1 MKDQHFRLVNEAV
14 RGNALAAVRAAE
26 IGGDSVLVVRIE
38 TEEKKRT
45 QRQNRY
51 LWGVVYKT
59 IVDNDPGFFG
69 NEETT
74 ETLRAAGLSMQDAVH
89 EYCKRVFLP
98 GETLW
103 LSVGETGDFGED
115 FFVRK
120 STRKL
125 SRREFNEYVEDIRR
139 WAADSLQVFIPDP
152 AACGYEDLVWRGK

>member
-14 RGNALAAVRAAE
+14 RGNALAAVKAAE

-38 TEEKKRT
+38 SEEKRRT
-45 QRQNRY
+45 QQQNRY

-69 NEETT
+69 NEETV
-74 ETLRAAGLSMQDAVH
+74 EALREAGLTMQDAVH
-89 EYCKRVFLP
+89 EYCKRLFLR

-103 LSVGETGDFGED
+103 LEVDAEGNGADFC
-115 FFVRK
+115 VQK

-125 SRREFNEYVEDIRR
+125 SRKEFNEYVENIRR
-139 WAADSLQVFIPDP
+139 WSAEGLRVFIPDP
-152 AACGYEDLVWRGK
+152 AACGHEDLVGRGK

>member
-1 MKDQHFRLVNEAV
+1 MKDQHFRLVNESV
-14 RGNALAAVRAAE
+14 RSNALAAVRAAE

-69 NEETT
+69 NEET
-74 ETLRAAGLSMQDAVH
+74 EALLKNARLSMADVIH
-89 EYCKRVFLP
+89 EFCKQCFLP
-98 GETLW
+98 PVHVA
-103 LSVGETGDFGED
+103 VGEGM
-115 FFVRK
+115 VLSP
-120 STRKL
+120 STTRMT
-125 SRREFNEYVEDIRR
+125 RREFNAYVEDIRR

-152 AACGYEDLVWRGK
+152 AACGYEDLVWRSK

>member
-1 MKDQHFRLVNEAV
+1 MKGQHFRLVSEAV

-38 TEEKKRT
+38 SEEQKRT

-59 IVDNDPGFFG
+59 IADNDPGFFG
-69 NEETT
+69 NEDTVEA
-74 ETLRAAGLSMQDAVH
+74 LRTAGLTVQDAVH
-89 EYCKRVFLP
+89 EYCKRMFLR

-103 LSVGETGDFGED
+103 LPVDECGDFGED

-125 SRREFNEYVEDIRR
+125 SRREFHEYVENIRR
-139 WAADSLQVFIPDP
+139 WAAEGLQVFVPDP
-152 AACGYEDLVWRGK
+152 AACGYEDLAWRGK

>member
-1 MKDQHFRLVNEAV
+1 MKDQHFRLVNKAV
-14 RGNALAAVRAAE
+14 RGNALAAVKAAE

-38 TEEKKRT
+38 SEEKRRT

-69 NEETT
+69 NEETV
-74 ETLRAAGLSMQDAVH
+74 EALRAAGLTMQDAVH
-89 EYCKRVFLP
+89 EYCKRVFLR

-103 LSVGETGDFGED
+103 LSVSEDGQFGED

-125 SRREFNEYVEDIRR
+125 SRKEFNDYVEAIRR
-139 WAADSLQVFIPDP
+139 WAAESLQVFIPDP
-152 AACGYEDLVWRGK
+152 AACGYKDLVGRGK

>member
-1 MKDQHFRLVNEAV
+1 MSHYRLVNEQ
-14 RGNALAAVRAAE
+14 VRANAIRAVQDAE

-38 TEEKKRT
+38 SEEKKRS

-59 IVDNDPGFFG
+59 IADNDPGFFG
-69 NEETT
+69 NESTVAA
-74 ETLRAAGLSMQDAVH
+74 LHAAGVSLEEAVH

-103 LSVGETGDFGED
+103 LDVGDDGGGED
-115 FFVRK
+115 FYIRK
-120 STRKL
+120 STTALNRK
-125 SRREFNEYVEDIRR
+125 EFHEYVEAIRR

-152 AACGYEDLVWRGK
+152 AACGYEDLAWRGK